1 MTSIDSW
8 GTPDMVSPLR
18 TVFVRT
24 PTTIGEFV
32 AEGHWREPD
41 RESLVTQHQTFVELL
56 RKLGANVLV
65 GNAID
70 GLVDAVYTHDPAVM
84 TPFGSILLQM
94 RKPVRSAEPAAMR
107 RDFEQLGVPILGAL
121 TGDAV
126 SDGGDK
132 VWLDARTLVVG
143 RGYRTN
149 ASAVE
154 QFRSLLAPHGVEVI
168 SVDLPHYL
176 GPDAVL
182 HLMSV
187 ISPIDHDLAV
197 VYEPLAPVALLELLE
212 ARGIRRITV
221 DEDEMLTQGANILAV
236 APGEV
241 VLAAGNDKVRAKLD
255 AAGVKVH
262 EFAGTEVAVKGDGG
276 PTCSDAT
283 AVARVKRRRA

>member
-1 MTSIDSW
+1 
-8 GTPDMVSPLR
+8 
-18 TVFVRT
+18 
-24 PTTIGEFV
+24 V
-32 AEGHWREPD
+32 AEGHWREPNRD
-41 RESLVTQHQTFVELL
+41 LLLTQHQEFVELL
-56 RKLGANVLV
+56 RGLGANVLV
-65 GNAID
+65 GDAID

-84 TPFGSILLQM
+84 APFGSILLQM
-94 RKPVRSAEPAAMR
+94 RKPVRSPEPAAMR
-107 RDFEQLGVPILGAL
+107 RDFARLGVPILGSL
-121 TGDAV
+121 SGDAV

-132 VWLDARTLVVG
+132 VWLDDRTLVVG
-143 RGYRTN
+143 RSYRTN
-149 ASAVE
+149 ASAVA
-154 QFRSLLAPHGVEVI
+154 QFRALLSPHGVDVV

-197 VYEPLAPVALLELLE
+197 VYEPLAPVALLELLDS
-212 ARGIRRITV
+212 RGIRRITV

-255 AAGVKVH
+255 AAGVRVH

-276 PTCSDAT
+276 PTCLT
-283 AVARVKRRRA
+283 QPLWRA

>member
-1 MTSIDSW
+1 
-8 GTPDMVSPLR
+8 MVSPLR

-24 PTTIGEFV
+24 PTTEGEFV
-32 AEGHWREPD
+32 VDGHWREPD
-41 RESLVTQHQTFVELL
+41 PDLLLAQHREFVELL
-56 RKLGANVLV
+56 EGLGATVLA
-65 GNAID
+65 GDAIP

-84 TPFGSILLQM
+84 TPFGVILLQM
-94 RKPVRSAEPAAMR
+94 RKPVRSKEPAAMR
-107 RDFEQLGVPILGAL
+107 VDFERLGVPVLGSL

-132 VWLDARTLVVG
+132 VWLDAKTLVVG
-143 RGYRTN
+143 HSYRTN

-154 QFRSLLAPHGVEVI
+154 QLRELLAPHGVTVV

-212 ARGIRRITV
+212 DRGIRRITV
-221 DEDEMLTQGANILAV
+221 DEDEMRTQGANILAV
-236 APGEV
+236 APREV
-241 VLAAGNDKVRAKLD
+241 VLAAGNDKVRVKLD
-255 AAGVKVH
+255 AAGVTVH

-276 PTCSDAT
+276 PTCLT
-283 AVARVKRRRA
+283 QPLWRA

>member
-1 MTSIDSW
+1 M
-8 GTPDMVSPLR
+8 L
-18 TVFVRT
+18 
-24 PTTIGEFV
+24 
-32 AEGHWREPD
+32 
-41 RESLVTQHQTFVELL
+41 TQHAEFVELL
-56 RKLGANVLV
+56 RGFGADVLI
-65 GNAID
+65 GEPID

-84 TPFGSILLQM
+84 TPHGSILLQM

-107 RDFEQLGVPILGAL
+107 ADFERLGVPILGAL

-149 ASAVE
+149 ASAVA
-154 QFRSLLAPHGVEVI
+154 QFRAMLEPHGVSVI

-187 ISPIDHDLAV
+187 ISPIAPDLAV
-197 VYEPLAPVALLELLE
+197 VYEHLAPVALLELLDE
-212 ARGIRRITV
+212 RGIARITV

-241 VLAAGNDKVRAKLD
+241 VGRPACPRSAAPASRARPGSRP
-255 AAGVKVH
+255 ARC
-262 EFAGTEVAVKGDGG
+262 G
-276 PTCSDAT
+276 PSRPRRPGSR
-283 AVARVKRRRA
+283 ARRSPQRGAPAETSSRC

>member
-1 MTSIDSW
+1 
-8 GTPDMVSPLR
+8 MVSPLR

-24 PTTIGEFV
+24 PTHVGEFV
-32 AEGHWREPD
+32 RDGHWREPNRD
-41 RESLVTQHQTFVELL
+41 LLLAQHREFVELL
-56 RKLGANVLV
+56 RGCGANVLV
-65 GNAID
+65 GDAID

-94 RKPVRSAEPAAMR
+94 RKPVRSPEPDAMR
-107 RDFEQLGVPILGAL
+107 RDFERLGIPVLGSL

-132 VWLDARTLVVG
+132 VWLDAKTLVVG
-143 RGYRTN
+143 RSYRTN
-149 ASAVE
+149 AAAVE
-154 QFRSLLAPHGVEVI
+154 QFRSLLAPHGVTVV

-187 ISPIDHDLAV
+187 ISPIAHDLAA
-197 VYEPLAPVALLELLE
+197 VYEPLAPVALMELLDD
-212 ARGIRRITV
+212 RGIARITV

-241 VLAAGNDKVRAKLD
+241 ILAAGNDKVHAKLQ

-276 PTCSDAT
+276 PTCLT
-283 AVARVKRRRA
+283 QPLWRA

>member
-1 MTSIDSW
+1 
-8 GTPDMVSPLR
+8 
-18 TVFVRT
+18 
-24 PTTIGEFV
+24 
-32 AEGHWREPD
+32 
-41 RESLVTQHQTFVELL
+41 
-56 RKLGANVLV
+56 VLV
-65 GNAID
+65 GESID

-94 RKPVRSAEPAAMR
+94 RKPVRAPEPAAMR
-107 RDFEQLGVPILGAL
+107 ADFDRLGVPVLGSL
-121 TGDAV
+121 TGDAY

-132 VWLDARTLVVG
+132 VWLDERTLVVG
-143 RGYRTN
+143 RGYRTT

-154 QFRSLLAPHGVEVI
+154 QFRALLEPHGVTVI

-187 ISPIDHDLAV
+187 ISPIAHDLAV
-197 VYEPLAPVALLELLE
+197 VYEPLAPVALLELLDE
-212 ARGIRRITV
+212 RGITRITV

-276 PTCSDAT
+276 PTCLT
-283 AVARVKRRRA
+283 QPLWRA